1 MKNLKATILDL
12 GYVNADANFFEQ
24 NVSVALTFD
33 RNPQRVW
40 TTTPFY
46 AVLIKHP
53 TEGYILYD
61 TGATPA
67 KEWPVNLQAVC
78 EIVNDGDRNIVDQL
92 AKVNVKP
99 EDIKHV
105 ILSHYHIDHA
115 GALGLFVKHATIYV
129 DRKEA
134 ESAYTTVLA
143 TTEAPAHGF
152 YYRPSVLQEAKN
164 IQYIDED
171 CELFEGVHVINVKGH
186 TAGTLALLLE
196 LESGNVLITSDA
208 CNMES
213 NYNGVPG
220 GIVYDSLSAV
230 EAVKK
235 LHKIAKQ
242 YNVKQVWFS
251 HDEKQFKSMKKAPEF
266 Y

>member
-1 MKNLKATILDL
+1 MENLKATILDL
-12 GYVNADANFFEQ
+12 GYANADANFFEQ

-40 TTTPFY
+40 TKTPFY
-46 AVLIKHP
+46 AILIKHP

-67 KEWPVNLQAVC
+67 KDWPGNLQAVV
-78 EIVNDGDRNIVDQL
+78 EVVNDGDHNMADQL
-92 AKVNVKP
+92 AKVGVKAK
-99 EDIKHV
+99 DIKHV

-115 GALGLFVKHATIYV
+115 GALSMFVNHATIYV

-134 ESAYTTVLA
+134 ESAYTTVLS
-143 TTEAPAHGF
+143 TTDPTAHGF
-152 YYRPSVLQEAKN
+152 YFRPSVLQKAKN
-164 IQYIDED
+164 IQFIDED
-171 CELFEGVHVINVKGH
+171 CELFEGVHVVNIKGH
-186 TAGTLALLLE
+186 TAGTLGLVLE
-196 LESGNVLITSDA
+196 LESGNVLVTSDA

-220 GIVYDSLSAV
+220 GIQYDSLASA
-230 EAVKK
+230 ASVKK
-235 LHKIAKQ
+235 LHKLAKQ
-242 YNVKQVWFS
+242 FNVKEIWFS
-251 HDEKQFKSMKKAPEF
+251 HDAKQFDAMKKAPEF

>member
-1 MKNLKATILDL
+1 MKNLKATILNL
-12 GYVNADANFFEQ
+12 GYCNADANFFEQ

-33 RNPQRVW
+33 KNPQRQW

-46 AVLIKHP
+46 AILIKHP

-61 TGATPA
+61 TGAAPS
-67 KEWPVNLQAVC
+67 KDWPGNLQAVC
-78 EIVNDGDRNIVDQL
+78 EIVNDGDYNIVDQL

-99 EDIKHV
+99 QDIKHV

-115 GALGLFVKHATIYV
+115 GALALFADHATIYV

-134 ESAYTTVLA
+134 ESAYATVLA
-143 TTEAPAHGF
+143 TTNPAAHGF
-152 YYRPSVLQEAKN
+152 YYRPAVLQEAKN
-164 IQYIDED
+164 IQFIEED
-171 CELFEGVHVINVKGH
+171 CELFEGVHVINIKGH
-186 TAGTLALLLE
+186 TAGTLGLVLE
-196 LESGNVLITSDA
+196 LESGNVLVTSDA

-220 GIVYDSLSAV
+220 GIVYDSIAAGQS
-230 EAVKK
+230 VKK

-242 YNVKQVWFS
+242 YDVKQIWFS
-251 HDEKQFKSMKKAPEF
+251 HDEKQFASLKKAPT
-266 Y
+266 YY